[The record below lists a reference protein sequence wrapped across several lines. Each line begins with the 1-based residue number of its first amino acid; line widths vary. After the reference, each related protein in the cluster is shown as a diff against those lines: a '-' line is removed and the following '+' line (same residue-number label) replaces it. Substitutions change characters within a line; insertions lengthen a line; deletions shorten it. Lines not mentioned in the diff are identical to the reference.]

1 MKKKIVALCLCVAL
15 AVVAIGG
22 ATLAYFTDTKSA
34 DNTFTVGNVKID
46 LIEQQRKVEN
56 GEKTTTLEAFENQK
70 ILMPIVGSAQDKKD
84 TLGMPV
90 AKNYVDKMITVKNTG
105 NSSAYVRVYMAV
117 PKALEDKNNESGNFT
132 NSILHVNYDT
142 TDFSKNWAKEVFVG
156 TRTIGDVVHNVYYRQ
171 YNVILAANTETAGR
185 AYEGLYLDK
194 RVDMN
199 DTGEYT
205 MEGTKIDDF
214 DLSKGVTIPV
224 FAVAVQSEGFDN
236 ANAAFTAAFDAGY
249 TPWGNIA

>member
-22 ATLAYFTDTKSA
+22 ATLAYFTDT
-34 DNTFTVGNVKID
+34 DNETNTFTVGNVKIE

-56 GEKTTTLEAFENQK
+56 GEKTTTLEDFANNK
-70 ILMPIVGSAQDKKD
+70 VLMPIVGSAQGDKD
-84 TLGMPV
+84 SIGMPI

-117 PKALEDKNNESGNFT
+117 PKALEDKNNAAGNFT
-132 NSILHVNYDT
+132 NSILHVNYDIT
-142 TDFSKNWAKEVFVG
+142 ERSKNWDREVFVG
-156 TRTIGDVVHNVYYRQ
+156 TQTIDGVAHNVYYRQ
-171 YNVILAANTETAGR
+171 YNVILNANAETEGR

-194 RVDMN
+194 RVDMK
-199 DTGEYT
+199 DGKYT
-205 MEGTKIDDF
+205 MEGIEISGY
-214 DLSKGVTIPV
+214 DLSKGVNIPV
-224 FAVAVQSEGFDN
+224 FAVAVQSEGFDS
-236 ANAAFTAAFDAGY
+236 ANAAFTAAFDASY

>member
-70 ILMPIVGSAQDKKD
+70 ILMPIVGSAQGEKD
-84 TLGMPV
+84 TLGMPL

-117 PKALEDKNNESGNFT
+117 PKALEDTNNESGNFT
-132 NSILHVNYDT
+132 NSILHVNYA
-142 TDFSKNWAKEVFVG
+142 TDFSKNWDKEVFVG
-156 TRTIGDVVHNVYYRQ
+156 TQAIGGVVHNVYYRQ
-171 YNVILAANTETAGR
+171 YNVILAANTVTEGR

-199 DTGEYT
+199 DNGEYT
-205 MEGTKIDDF
+205 MEGIKIYGF

>member
-34 DNTFTVGNVKID
+34 DNTFTVGNVKIE
-46 LIEQQRKVEN
+46 LIEKERDGN
-56 GEKTTTLEAFENQK
+56 GGTKDFTQNKKLY
-70 ILMPIVGSAQDKKD
+70 PIVGSAQGEKD

-142 TDFSKNWAKEVFVG
+142 TDFSKNWDKEVFVG
-156 TRTIGDVVHNVYYRQ
+156 TQTIGGVVHNVYYRQ
-171 YNVILAANTETAGR
+171 YNVILAANAVTEGR

-199 DTGEYT
+199 DKGEYT
-205 MEGTKIDDF
+205 MEGIKIDGF